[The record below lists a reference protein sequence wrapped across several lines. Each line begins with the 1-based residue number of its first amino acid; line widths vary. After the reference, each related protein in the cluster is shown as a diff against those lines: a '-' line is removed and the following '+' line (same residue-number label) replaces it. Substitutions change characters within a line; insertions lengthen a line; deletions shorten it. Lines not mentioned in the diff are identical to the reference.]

1 MCAQDAAAKLLS
13 RAAAPE
19 AAAVGA
25 APRKG
30 RGYTMT
36 EVAKHSTPESCWT
49 VVEGKVYDV
58 TAFLKEHPGGERA
71 VLALAGVD
79 ASEAFVAMHPPML
92 RPRLERFRIG
102 HVEAYESTVSP
113 IAKEWRE
120 LVSAQEQSGNFK
132 TRGVY
137 YVREMA
143 KCLGML
149 LTVVV
154 LVLRNSDAAI
164 ASTRTVAA
172 AGVLLG
178 LFWQQIAFFGHDVGH
193 NSVRGIRAK
202 SNYHLGIFVGNIL
215 QGVSIGWWKST
226 HNVHHVVCNSATHDP
241 DIQHLPLLC
250 VSEKIFNVFSQYH
263 YRTFT
268 LDYFARLA
276 VMAQWLT
283 YYPVMMIA
291 RINLYAQGIV
301 LLVKERHTMSYYK
314 LFTEWAGLAVFVTW
328 YSLLVAQLPTV
339 GLKAVFCACAT
350 ATCALLHDQIALSH
364 WSRPVFSGRP
374 SFGSWFEHQLSGTLN
389 ITCPPWMDWMHGGLQ
404 FQIEHHL
411 FPRLPRHNLRKVKP
425 VVEEF
430 AERHGVQYHDIGF
443 VQANMEILQTMWDT
457 GVAAKAA
464 SSAV

>member
-1 MCAQDAAAKLLS
+1 MERCLCCLQVLTAPPCCAAAA
-13 RAAAPE
+13 RGVCC
-19 AAAVGA
+19 AVR
-25 APRKG
+25 PIQ
-30 RGYTMT
+30 
-36 EVAKHSTPESCWT
+36 
-49 VVEGKVYDV
+49 
-58 TAFLKEHPGGERA
+58 LKQ
-71 VLALAGVD
+71 
-79 ASEAFVAMHPPML
+79 
-92 RPRLERFRIG
+92 
-102 HVEAYESTVSP
+102 AYESTVSP

-132 TRGVY
+132 TRAVY